1 MTANTVTIL
10 LVEDDEVDR
19 MAIRRAFRDLKIANP
34 IIEAVDGI
42 EALHRLRGENGHDP
56 LPAPCLMLLDLNMPR
71 MGGIELLEVLR
82 SDPALRRMVVFVMT
96 TSSAEEDRLH
106 AYEKNVAGYVVK
118 HRIGQDFLDSI
129 AMLQAYWRV
138 VEFPDC

>member
-1 MTANTVTIL
+1 MTASTVTIL

-42 EALHRLRGENGHDP
+42 EALQRLRGEGDFDP
-56 LPAPCLMLLDLNMPR
+56 VPAPCLMLLDLNMPR

-106 AYEKNVAGYVVK
+106 AYDKNVAGYVVK